1 MRIAVWRYNRRMQ
14 VKVEIPDQ
22 FASFLV
28 PPGSDAG
35 RRLLEDSV
43 AAAYRERRLTV
54 EQVAVSGRN
63 TQYTKDEFGLVFT
76 RGTGPDREQRVTR
89 YSPLGAKSRE
99 LSLGQLSDR
108 ELADLLAH
116 SQPAWTAPELGYR
129 R

>member
-1 MRIAVWRYNRRMQ
+1 MPRRIIDVDGVQW
-14 VKVEIPDQ
+14 E
-22 FASFLV
+22 
-28 PPGSDAG
+28 
-35 RRLLEDSV
+35 
-43 AAAYRERRLTV
+43 
-54 EQVAVSGRN
+54 VAVSGRN

-108 ELADLLAH
+108 GLADLLAH